1 MIVYNILS
9 IQKKVNHRLP
19 TNFLLI
25 IQRSLTSSLWLQNAI
40 LLTTVSTTDN
50 IITLL
55 LKKCLHF

>member
-40 LLTTVSTTDN
+40 LLTTVSTKDN